1 MKKTQSDNQRIVQR
15 EQTRHRLLDASLELF
30 VYKGYGGTT
39 IRDIT
44 TKAKVSPGL
53 LFHYFDSKEVLLREH
68 IGFMNTGIRG
78 MTGLLADQTRNPLEI
93 FEQVAGLILESLQ
106 EEKGKQLF
114 LLSNQIGTSVYISA
128 DIRNSLENVLSI
140 SSSIPLIKRGQ
151 AEGSIRAGDP
161 HALALAFWSSLHGLA
176 ELLVW
181 QPDAPLP
188 EPAMVVAALRHA

>member
-1 MKKTQSDNQRIVQR
+1 VRKTRSDNQRIIQR
-15 EQTRHRLLDASLELF
+15 EQTRQRLLDASLELF

-53 LFHYFDSKEVLLREH
+53 LFHYFESKEVMLREH
-68 IGFMNTGIRG
+68 IDFMNNGIRLVEKQG
-78 MTGLLADQTRNPLEI
+78 DPLEI
-93 FEQVAGLILESLQ
+93 FTQTAGILLESLQ

-128 DIRNSLENVLSI
+128 AIRDSLENTLSI
-140 SSSIPLIKRGQ
+140 NSSIPLIQRGQ
-151 AEGSIRAGDP
+151 REGCVRAGDP
-161 HALALAFWSSLHGLA
+161 HSLALAFWSALHGMA

-181 QPDAPLP
+181 QPSAPLP
-188 EPAMVVAALRHA
+188 DAGMLIPILKK